1 MLSNILINI
10 IGAEST
16 GKSTLSNTLSIDYDF
31 ILVDEY
37 AREYCNNL
45 AHKPNRLDVKKI
57 ATKQLEEY
65 DFSSKLKKSIIF
77 DTSIIT
83 SIIWLYDKFNVIDL
97 VLHQAFLRQHF
108 DLTLL
113 CYPDIHWVA
122 DNLREDAQRQME
134 IHEMYVDYMD
144 RNLKKYLVVQG
155 EESKRLEIAKKTID
169 FLI

>member
-1 MLSNILINI
+1 MSKLLVNI

-16 GKSTLSNTLSIDYDF
+16 GKSTLSNRLSVDYDF

-45 AHKPNRLDVKKI
+45 DDKPTRLDVKKI

-65 DFSSKLKKSIIF
+65 DFSSKLKKSIVF
-77 DTSIIT
+77 DTSLIT
-83 SIIWLYDKFNVIDL
+83 SIIWLYDKFNVVDL
-97 VLHQAFLRQHF
+97 AFHKAFLNQRF

-113 CYPDIHWVA
+113 CYPDIPWVA
-122 DNLREDAQRQME
+122 DNLREDSDRQLE
-134 IHEMYVDYMD
+134 IHEMYKNYMD
-144 RNLKKYLVVQG
+144 KNLKKYVLVEG
-155 EESKRLEIAKKTID
+155 EESKRLEIAKKAID

>member
-1 MLSNILINI
+1 MRKLLINI

-16 GKSTLSNTLSIDYDF
+16 GKSTLCNILADDYDF
-31 ILVDEY
+31 VLVDEF
-37 AREYCNNL
+37 AREHCNNL
-45 AHKPNRLDVKKI
+45 VHKPDRLDVKKI

-65 DFSSKLKKSIIF
+65 DFSSDLNKSIIF

-113 CYPDIHWVA
+113 CYPDIPWVA
-122 DNLREDAQRQME
+122 DNLREDSQRQME

-144 RNLKKYLVVQG
+144 RNLKKYVVVQG